1 MKAAMR
7 RLAFALLGLL
17 AFSGAW
23 LTWTQARA
31 GSEYRDD
38 PRNVRALKPPTDPS
52 RGRIITAD
60 GVVVAEDGSDGE
72 RRYPE
77 GHNYAHIVG
86 FDAPSGRSG
95 IERSRFAVTSS
106 RHDGSITSWLLG
118 LMGAD
123 LGSPDLHL
131 TIVDEVQQAAVD
143 ALGGRRGAV
152 VAIDPRTGA
161 VLAYVSSPSFDPN
174 ELVGGGLDL
183 TEESVSDALL
193 DRVADHVLPPGSTFK
208 VLITAAA
215 LGAGME
221 PDSEVA
227 AGSSYTPPGGG
238 MPIRNAGDAGCGGDP
253 VTLTQALVVSCN
265 TAFARLAVELGG
277 LRVVAAAEVGGFNG
291 VIPWETG
298 AVVSSIPDGSS
309 LQADPPAL
317 AQSGIGERDVRATP
331 LLMALVAS
339 AIANDGIAMS
349 PYVVDRVVAPD
360 GEVLHRADPGRL
372 HRFVSADIAD
382 QIAAM
387 MVEVVA
393 RGTGR
398 PAAVAGIDVAAK
410 TGTAEG
416 SGGPHAWVIAFGPAD
431 EPTIAVAVVVE
442 GGGSGG
448 RVAGPIASSVIAAWI
463 ETAR

>member
-1 MKAAMR
+1 
-7 RLAFALLGLL
+7 
-17 AFSGAW
+17 
-23 LTWTQARA
+23 
-31 GSEYRDD
+31 
-38 PRNVRALKPPTDPS
+38 
-52 RGRIITAD
+52 
-60 GVVVAEDGSDGE
+60 
-72 RRYPE
+72 
-77 GHNYAHIVG
+77 
-86 FDAPSGRSG
+86 
-95 IERSRFAVTSS
+95 
-106 RHDGSITSWLLG
+106 
-118 LMGAD
+118 
-123 LGSPDLHL
+123 
-131 TIVDEVQQAAVD
+131 
-143 ALGGRRGAV
+143 
-152 VAIDPRTGA
+152 
-161 VLAYVSSPSFDPN
+161 
-174 ELVGGGLDL
+174 
-183 TEESVSDALL
+183 
-193 DRVADHVLPPGSTFK
+193 
-208 VLITAAA
+208 
-215 LGAGME
+215 
-221 PDSEVA
+221 
-227 AGSSYTPPGGG
+227 
-238 MPIRNAGDAGCGGDP
+238 MPIRNAGDGGCGGDP